1 MRRLAVRCLGIM
13 LGVLVIAV
21 TASVFW
27 AWDSYRAEGPLEKPV
42 TIIIPKGTG
51 VQDIAGLLTSAG
63 AIDNVRLFV
72 LGALR
77 FSALVT
83 VSHKQLVRERSGHT

>member
-27 AWDSYRAEGPLEKPV
+27 AWDRIAQKARWKNRSQLSFPRGQAW
-42 TIIIPKGTG
+42 
-51 VQDIAGLLTSAG
+51 DIAGLLTSAG
-63 AIDNVRLFV
+63 NDNVRLFV
-72 LGALR
+72 LGAQYT
-77 FSALVT
+77 S
-83 VSHKQLVRERSGHT
+83 RETDAFR